1 MLTREEFLKYLRGA
15 LNHLYDDPGYLRRSP
30 LATLLGVADRFD
42 APAALRR
49 ILIEAIESLEP
60 MGDEPPQS
68 PAWQIYGALYY
79 RYVQQLSRQQVA
91 DQLGISVRQLS
102 RWQRAALE
110 TLTDVLWEQFDLERK
125 LSESVEGPLEQGPMV
140 APTVDE
146 ELAWLKEVPPEA
158 PVDLHQMLLAVL
170 ERIQPLATQYGVHL
184 EITALEDLPYLAVHQ
199 LALKQILL
207 NLISVAIHQVPG
219 GTITISGK
227 RLPQEV
233 EIEIRCAGGHPGVA
247 PVANNDQASVE
258 MAYYLVNMCRGKLDL
273 SINLGKFDAR
283 LTIPALEQLPVLVI
297 DDNVD
302 TLRLLQRYTSNT
314 RYHLIGTDDPNQ
326 VLTLVE
332 RFSPRI
338 IVLDVMMPQVD
349 GWELLALLKQ
359 HPLTHHIPIIVCTIL
374 PQEEL
379 ADSLGA
385 DGYIR
390 KPVKRQA
397 FLAAL
402 DRLAGR
408 REPVSR

>member
-1 MLTREEFLKYLRGA
+1 MLPREQFLKHLRGA

-49 ILIEAIESLEP
+49 VLIEAIESLEP
-60 MGDEPPQS
+60 AGDELSQS

-110 TLTDVLWEQFDLERK
+110 TLADTLWEQFDLEAK
-125 LSESVEGPLEQGPMV
+125 FFENAGSSFEQEPV
-140 APTVDE
+140 AIPTVDE

-158 PVDLHQMLLAVL
+158 PVDLRQTLLAVL
-170 ERIQPLATQYGVHL
+170 DRIQPLATQYGVRL
-184 EITALEDLPYLAVHQ
+184 EIMPLGDLPYLAVHQ
-199 LALKQILL
+199 LALKQVLL
-207 NLISVAIHQVPG
+207 NLISVAIHQAPG
-219 GTITISGK
+219 GTIVVSGR
-227 RLPQEV
+227 RLRQEV
-233 EIEIRCAGGHPGVA
+233 EIEIRCAEAHPGDT
-247 PVANNDQASVE
+247 PVVDDDQASVE
-258 MAYYLVNMCRGKLDL
+258 MAYYLVDMCRGKLNL
-273 SINLGKFDAR
+273 SIDGGKFDAK

-314 RYHLIGTDDPNQ
+314 RYRLISTDDPDQ
-326 VLTLVE
+326 VLDLVE

-338 IVLDVMMPQVD
+338 IVLDVMMPRVD

-359 HPLTHHIPIIVCTIL
+359 HPLTRHIPIIVCTIL

-385 DGYIR
+385 DGYVR

-397 FLAAL
+397 FLVAL
-402 DRLAGR
+402 DRLAEWL
-408 REPVSR
+408 EPVSR

>member
-1 MLTREEFLKYLRGA
+1 MLTREQFLKHLRGA

-30 LATLLGVADRFD
+30 LAALLGVADRFD

-60 MGDEPPQS
+60 AGDELPQS

-91 DQLGISVRQLS
+91 DQLGISTRQLS

-110 TLTDVLWEQFDLERK
+110 TLADVLWEQFDLEANPPNEPRSALK
-125 LSESVEGPLEQGPMV
+125 REPTT

-146 ELAWLKEVPPEA
+146 ELAWLKETPVEVPVE
-158 PVDLHQMLLAVL
+158 LRQTVL
-170 ERIQPLATQYGVHL
+170 SVLGRIQPLAAQYKVRL
-184 EITALEDLPYLAVHQ
+184 EIALPEDLPYLAVHQ
-199 LALKQILL
+199 LALKQTLL
-207 NLISVAIHQVPG
+207 NLLSVAIHQAQD
-219 GTITISGK
+219 GTVIILGR
-227 RLPQEV
+227 RLHQEV
-233 EIEIRCAGGHPGVA
+233 EVEIQCRKAPPGTV
-247 PVANNDQASVE
+247 PVVNNDQASLE
-258 MAYYLVNMCRGKLDL
+258 MAHYLMDMYKGKLTLLNDEER
-273 SINLGKFDAR
+273 FDAR
-283 LTIPALEQLPVLVI
+283 LVVPALEQLPVLVI
-297 DDNVD
+297 DDNAD
-302 TLRLLQRYTSNT
+302 TLSLLLRYASNT
-314 RYHLIGTDDPNQ
+314 RYHLIGTEDPNQ

-332 RFSPRI
+332 RFSPKI

-359 HPLTHHIPIIVCTIL
+359 HPLTHHIPIVVCTVL

-385 DGYIR
+385 DGYVR

-402 DRLAGR
+402 DQQAERLG
-408 REPVSR
+408 SISH